1 MTIGE
6 RILQIRKENE
16 LTQDDFA
23 RKIKLSKNFVWMLEK
38 GERVPSDRTIS
49 DICREFNISEEWLKT
64 GNGDMC
70 IIPIE
75 EEALIISELIEK
87 DSPVYDL
94 VKSIIKIY
102 KDLDVKSQEVL
113 EQFCVYLADEL
124 SNPKK

>member
-1 MTIGE
+1 MSIGD
-6 RILQIRKENE
+6 RVLQIRKENK

-23 RKIKLSKNFVWMLEK
+23 KKIKLSKNFVWMLEK

-49 DICREFNISEEWLKT
+49 DICREFSISEEWLKT
-64 GNGDMC
+64 GNGDMY

-113 EQFCVYLADEL
+113 EKFCVDLAGEL
-124 SNPKK
+124 SSHKK

>member
-1 MTIGE
+1 MSIGD
-6 RILQIRKENE
+6 RVLQIRKENK

-23 RKIKLSKNFVWMLEK
+23 KKIKLSKNFVWMLEK

-49 DICREFNISEEWLKT
+49 DICREFSISEEWLKT
-64 GNGDMC
+64 GTGDMY

-113 EQFCVYLADEL
+113 ERFCVDLAGEL
-124 SNPKK
+124 SSHKK

>member
-1 MTIGE
+1 MNN
-6 RILQIRKENE
+6 RIRKIRKS
-16 LTQDDFA
+16 LGMTQEEFSNA
-23 RKIKLSKNFVWMLEK
+23 LGLSRNFISQIESGTKN
-38 GERVPSDRTIS
+38 PSNRTKN
-49 DICREFNISEEWLKT
+49 DICRLFSVSEKWLET
-64 GNGDMC
+64 GNGDMY

-113 EQFCVYLADEL
+113 ERFCVDLADEL
-124 SNPKK
+124 LNPKK

>member
-1 MTIGE
+1 MY
-6 RILQIRKENE
+6 
-16 LTQDDFA
+16 
-23 RKIKLSKNFVWMLEK
+23 
-38 GERVPSDRTIS
+38 
-49 DICREFNISEEWLKT
+49 
-64 GNGDMC
+64 

>member
-1 MTIGE
+1 MSIGD
-6 RILQIRKENE
+6 RVLQIRKENK

-23 RKIKLSKNFVWMLEK
+23 KKIKLSKNFVWMLEK

-49 DICREFNISEEWLKT
+49 DICREFSISEEWLKT
-64 GNGDMC
+64 GNGDMY

-113 EQFCVYLADEL
+113 ERFCVDLAGEL
-124 SNPKK
+124 SSHKK

>member
-1 MTIGE
+1 MSIGD
-6 RILQIRKENE
+6 RIFKIRKEHK

-23 RKIKLSKNFVWMLEK
+23 KKIKLSKNFVWMLEK
-38 GERVPSDRTIS
+38 GERVPSGRTIS
-49 DICREFNISEEWLKT
+49 DICREFSVSKEWLET
-64 GNGDMC
+64 GNGDMY

-113 EQFCVYLADEL
+113 EQFCVDLADEL